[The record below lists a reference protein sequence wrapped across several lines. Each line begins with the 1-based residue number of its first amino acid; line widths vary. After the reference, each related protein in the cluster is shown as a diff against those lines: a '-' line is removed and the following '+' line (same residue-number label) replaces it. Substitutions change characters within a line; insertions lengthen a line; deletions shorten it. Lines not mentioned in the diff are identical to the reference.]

1 MKKLIFS
8 VLFLFTV
15 FISAEDSDYLENV
28 TLEPSHGYLNYD
40 GKVKILYDL
49 PKDDLV
55 LKVYLSVVVGQ
66 NEIVVE
72 PTVTDSGFGYLNNV
86 LTLNGSDLYEII
98 KNEKGPG
105 GFVNDRPASY
115 LAVDSDIQTDD
126 ETAPDEDAADNDI
139 DDSESPD
146 LEEND
151 DDIDFIPSD
160 KARADGVYK
169 IKLTVELDTS
179 TTTNDDDDEKDDS
192 DTEKTT
198 TTTTVPANVSQYV
211 TVVFDNI
218 SPAKPQELTTEG
230 GDQRIII
237 RITPPVDP
245 EDSEK
250 NEKIGKY
257 HVTLSG
263 WFDNDGTETLT
274 ELKYTTEVSSA
285 SYDEMWEFSATG
297 KDGFEIINNDKKD
310 PKYNYKVTV
319 YAEDVAGNADPSKT
333 ISVDDASAITTY
345 GFWSNYDKEN
355 YENENG
361 GKDDGGFCFIAT
373 AGFGSYFH
381 PNVKILRNFRDSVL
395 AKFEYGRKFIRAYYD
410 LGRVPAEIISD
421 HSILK
426 SFSRAVLM
434 PLVVLA
440 WLLTTTAGNIIIALW
455 MMIFTVFLFAKF
467 RNAGKVVLPVIVL
480 GIMTYSGSL
489 YGVDGEFSFNSSFYY
504 PEHIDDGMV
513 DTADGNKSVKPFK
526 DIGGSELRYLPSLTF
541 GFALPIPVVK
551 DYIRWSLIGGI
562 GYTRFKGTSRDAAGE
577 KTADKTEMHFIPLM
591 AEMKIRPVYWFPV
604 WPYATIGI
612 DYYTWWIREKG
623 KTAEDGGTF
632 GFHGNFGLL
641 ISLNWLDE
649 GSSKKFE
656 ESTGITNS
664 GLFVH
669 YRLEK
674 INDFNKKESF
684 DLTGSRFEFGILFE
698 F

>member
-8 VLFLFTV
+8 VLFLFSA
-15 FISAEDSDYLENV
+15 FLISAEDSDYLENV

-40 GKVKILYDL
+40 GKVKVLYDL

-72 PTVTDSGFGYLNNV
+72 STVTDSGFGYLNNV
-86 LTLNGSDLYEII
+86 LTLNGADLYEII
-98 KNEKGPG
+98 KEGKGPG

-126 ETAPDEDAADNDI
+126 ETAPDEDTADNDI

-160 KARADGVYK
+160 KAHADGVYK

-179 TTTNDDDDEKDDS
+179 AKNDDDEEKDDS

-211 TVVFDNI
+211 TVVFDNMP
-218 SPAKPQELTTEG
+218 PAKPEELTTEG

-237 RITPPVDP
+237 RITPPADP

-274 ELKYTTEVSSA
+274 ELEYTTEVSST
-285 SYDEMWEFSATG
+285 SYDEIWEFSATG

-319 YAEDVAGNADPSKT
+319 YAEDVAGNSDPSKT
-333 ISVDDASAITTY
+333 ISVDDAFAITTY
-345 GFWSNYDKEN
+345 GYWGNYKN
-355 YENENG
+355 SG

-381 PNVKILRNFRDSVL
+381 PNVLILRDFRDSVL
-395 AKFEYGRKFIRAYYD
+395 ARFDYGRKFIRAYYD
-410 LGRVPAEIISD
+410 LGKVPAKMISEY
-421 HSILK
+421 SVLK
-426 SFSRAVLM
+426 PVSRAVLM

-440 WLLTTTAGNIIIALW
+440 WLLTTTAGNFILALW
-455 MMIFTVFLFAKF
+455 MVIFALFLFAKF
-467 RNAGKVVLPVIVL
+467 RNAGKVILPVIVL
-480 GIMTYSGSL
+480 GIMTYSGDL

-504 PEHIDDGMV
+504 PENIDDDVEG
-513 DTADGNKSVKPFK
+513 KPFK
-526 DIGGSELRYLPSLTF
+526 TTGGSELRYLPSVTF

-562 GYTRFKGTSRDAAGE
+562 GYTRFKGTAIDAAGE
-577 KTADKTEMHFIPLM
+577 KTPDRTEMHFIPLM

-623 KTAEDGGTF
+623 ETAEDGGTF

-649 GSSKKFE
+649 SSSKKFE

>member
-1 MKKLIFS
+1 MKKLITTI
-8 VLFLFTV
+8 LFLFFAL

-28 TLEPSHGYLNYD
+28 TLEPSHGYLNYE
-40 GKVKILYDL
+40 GKVKVLYDL

-55 LKVYLSVVVGQ
+55 KKVYLSVVTGQ
-66 NEIVVE
+66 NEVVIE
-72 PTVTDSGFGYLNNV
+72 STVEDSGFGYLNNV
-86 LTLNGSDLYEII
+86 LTLNGSDLFEIV
-98 KNEKGPG
+98 KDGKRPGFTNE
-105 GFVNDRPASY
+105 RTSSY
-115 LAVDSDIQTDD
+115 FSADSDIQTDD
-126 ETAPDEDAADNDI
+126 EVVPDEEIVDDSDSEAPDFEK
-139 DDSESPD
+139 S
-146 LEEND
+146 D
-151 DDIDFIPSD
+151 DDFDFVPSD
-160 KARADGVYK
+160 KAFADASYK
-169 IKLTVELDTS
+169 IKLTVELDNS
-179 TTTNDDDDEKDDS
+179 SITNDDDEKDDS

-198 TTTTVPANVSQYV
+198 TTTTTVPASVSKTL
-211 TVVFDNI
+211 TVVFDNTA
-218 SPAKPQELTTEG
+218 PVAPEFPDDDADLAGTEG

-237 RITPPVDP
+237 RVIPPIDP
-245 EDSEK
+245 KDSEK
-250 NEKIGKY
+250 REKIGKY

-263 WFDNDGTETLT
+263 WFNNDGTETLT
-274 ELKYTTEVSSA
+274 ELEYTTEVSSG
-285 SYDEMWEFSATG
+285 SYDEMWEFSVSG
-297 KDGFEIINNDKKD
+297 KDGYEIINNDKNID
-310 PKYNYKVTV
+310 KYRYNITI
-319 YAEDVAGNADPSKT
+319 YAEDVAGNSNPDNFAKT
-333 ISVDDASAITTY
+333 TGSAITTY
-345 GFWSNYDKEN
+345 GFWSNYKKS
-355 YENENG
+355 G

-381 PNVKILRNFRDSVL
+381 PDVKILRNFRDSVL
-395 AKFEYGRKFIRAYYD
+395 ARFDYGRRFIKVYYD
-410 LGRVPAEIISD
+410 LGRIPAEIINKYSM
-421 HSILK
+421 LK
-426 SFSRAVLM
+426 PVSRTMLM

-440 WLLTTTAGNIIIALW
+440 WFLTTTAGNIIIVLW
-455 MMIFTVFLFAKF
+455 MVMLAVFLFAKF
-467 RNAGKVVLPVIVL
+467 RNAGKVILPVIVL

-504 PEHIDDGMV
+504 PENIENDVEG
-513 DTADGNKSVKPFK
+513 KPFET
-526 DIGGSELRYLPSLTF
+526 IGGSELRYLPSATF

-562 GYTRFKGTSRDAAGE
+562 GYTRFKGTAINAAGE
-577 KTADKTEMHFIPLM
+577 KTPDKTEMHFIPLM

-664 GLFVH
+664 GLFVQ

-674 INDFNKKESF
+674 INDFNKKDSF
-684 DLTGSRFEFGILFE
+684 DLTGSRIEFGILFE